1 MTSFFY
7 HKDTKKRG
15 KILLMKKKTYQLK
28 DLSYSGLSMSYIGLI
43 IFTFVTCI
51 ILAAFATMKNS
62 WVMVLVWMGLG
73 LGIIISIVRIG
84 STYGDHGLAI
94 LFAKLFQPK
103 HIRNDFPIFEQYLVV
118 EEQEVNQEKEAT
130 AISLI
135 P

>member
-1 MTSFFY
+1 
-7 HKDTKKRG
+7 
-15 KILLMKKKTYQLK
+15 MKKKTYQLK
-28 DLSYSGLSMSYIGLI
+28 DLSYGGLSMSYIGLI
-43 IFTFVTCI
+43 ILTFVTCI

-62 WVMVLVWMGLG
+62 WIMVMVWMGIG
-73 LGIIISIVRIG
+73 LGIILSIIRIG

-103 HIRNDFPIFEQYLVV
+103 HIRNDFPLFEQYLVV
-118 EEQEVNQEKEAT
+118 EEKEVNPKKKAT

>member
-1 MTSFFY
+1 
-7 HKDTKKRG
+7 
-15 KILLMKKKTYQLK
+15 MKKKTYQLK

-43 IFTFVTCI
+43 ILTFVTCI